1 LDTNKD
7 KEVTIVI
14 SKPDKNKL
22 RKKRHKR
29 IRRNLS
35 GTAERPRL
43 NIFRSNKNIY
53 AQIIDDV
60 EGVTLA
66 SASTLDSEV
75 SGDDSKVDQ
84 SASVG
89 ELIAKRAVAKDIKE
103 VVFDRGG
110 YKYHGRVK
118 ALADAARENG
128 LEF

>member
-1 LDTNKD
+1 M
-7 KEVTIVI
+7 I

-22 RKKRHKR
+22 RQKRHQR

-53 AQIIDDV
+53 AQVIDDV

-75 SGDDSKVDQ
+75 SEGQKTEQ
-84 SASVG
+84 AATVG
-89 ELIAKRAVAKDIKE
+89 ELVAKRAKENNIEE

-110 YKYHGRVK
+110 YQYHGRVK

-128 LEF
+128 LNF